1 MTIKKPR
8 LLLIALAVLLLFPF
22 FSGCAGKNRKIEP
35 QPPAGQEEV
44 QEKAAAAPPML
55 LVSSYSVYPG
65 DYLVLY
71 LENGKETDEITARTG
86 LGKYTPSFAP
96 YRFGLVAFLPV
107 HYTTKPGEYNLCVK
121 IIRSGE
127 TVLDKQESITVK
139 PKEFP
144 SQYLKVS
151 AGLEAKRDPGLWE
164 KDAVHIGRARSAS
177 AKQPLWDSNFIMP
190 VEGKITTEFGLI
202 RYINNV
208 ESGRHS
214 GLDIAAGR
222 GTPVKAANSGTIN
235 LARKLNVTG
244 NTVIIDHGL
253 KLYSTYCHMD
263 KILVK
268 EGEEV
273 KKGQVIGQVGS
284 TGFSTGPHL
293 HWNISIGS
301 TFVNPWLFLDKDPLT

>member
-1 MTIKKPR
+1 
-8 LLLIALAVLLLFPF
+8 
-22 FSGCAGKNRKIEP
+22 
-35 QPPAGQEEV
+35 
-44 QEKAAAAPPML
+44 
-55 LVSSYSVYPG
+55 
-65 DYLVLY
+65 
-71 LENGKETDEITARTG
+71 
-86 LGKYTPSFAP
+86 
-96 YRFGLVAFLPV
+96 
-107 HYTTKPGEYNLCVK
+107 
-121 IIRSGE
+121 
-127 TVLDKQESITVK
+127 
-139 PKEFP
+139 
-144 SQYLKVS
+144 
-151 AGLEAKRDPGLWE
+151 
-164 KDAVHIGRARSAS
+164 
-177 AKQPLWDSNFIMP
+177 MP